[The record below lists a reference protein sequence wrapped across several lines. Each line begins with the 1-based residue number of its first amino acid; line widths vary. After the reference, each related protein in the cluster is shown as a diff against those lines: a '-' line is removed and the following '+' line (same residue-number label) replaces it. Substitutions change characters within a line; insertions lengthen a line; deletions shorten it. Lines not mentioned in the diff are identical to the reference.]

1 MAGSAQKRKW
11 EDALAELEVLKAK
24 IREVAGLAP
33 EVQSL
38 LDKDLGDVAQV
49 LDKERP
55 RRLTIKNDSSTA
67 GESSLTIFGQVS
79 SDFTTKHDETFVV
92 EWKTGYFDKI
102 VLEYY
107 STFHASPQYTEI
119 VSLHQD
125 FYPMIGLNVID
136 EDGQYHGL
144 GEYIGRSNWIHD
156 KIQDFVGQMHVP
168 TQMRQLYF
176 DVNGYT
182 SQTDSVIGTGTA
194 DVNDYYFMVG
204 QVVSLPGP
212 DDSSPKSLIIKIE
225 REGLLT
231 THY

>member
-1 MAGSAQKRKW
+1 
-11 EDALAELEVLKAK
+11 
-24 IREVAGLAP
+24 
-33 EVQSL
+33 
-38 LDKDLGDVAQV
+38 
-49 LDKERP
+49 
-55 RRLTIKNDSSTA
+55 
-67 GESSLTIFGQVS
+67 
-79 SDFTTKHDETFVV
+79 
-92 EWKTGYFDKI
+92 
-102 VLEYY
+102 
-107 STFHASPQYTEI
+107 
-119 VSLHQD
+119 
-125 FYPMIGLNVID
+125 
-136 EDGQYHGL
+136 
-144 GEYIGRSNWIHD
+144 
-156 KIQDFVGQMHVP
+156 MHVP